1 MQKLELLTVNP
12 EDLEEA
18 EESEAVAKL
27 VDRNHVNR
35 ATQISSSGSSS
46 KGSSTIIMDNYGAG
60 TLRTGRTG
68 TDLTD
73 LFLMI
78 AINQFGNSLGFYSFL
93 QIFWILGSCKKIF

>member
-93 QIFWILGSCKKIF
+93 QIFWISGSCKKIF